1 MTPAAR
7 MEAVKPSLEQ
17 SLLALMEEHN
27 LTSISI
33 GLIRS
38 SDGKAF
44 ANCYAQGDGLCG
56 TGGHRLPLADT
67 VAAAIVE
74 LNVQRGERIAVE
86 LPALVIGD
94 DA

>member
-1 MTPAAR
+1 MQHYT
-7 MEAVKPSLEQ
+7 LEQ

-56 TGGHRLPLADT
+56 SAGHALPLAEE

-74 LNVQRGERIAVE
+74 LNVQRAARIAVE
-86 LPALVIGD
+86 LPALVIGE
-94 DA
+94 AA